1 VTLTITPVIERPT
14 RRLIVALG
22 PYVLA
27 STVHL
32 VIVSSFVAAQALIT
46 VGVLRGLSSERR

>member
-1 VTLTITPVIERPT
+1 MTLTIATTIERPT
-14 RRLIVALG
+14 RKLVAAFG

-27 STVHL
+27 SVLHL
-32 VIVSSFVAAQALIT
+32 VVMSSYLAAQALIT